1 MKILAVDTSDNT
13 ATACVA
19 EDNKLLAESVVNYK
33 KTHSQTLMPMIDKC
47 LNDSGTD
54 ISEIDLF
61 AVANGPGSFT
71 GLRIGVSA
79 VKGMAHALGKPV
91 VEVSTLEGMAYNL
104 YMCADVICPI
114 MDARRSQVYNAVYSW
129 DNAKLNIL
137 EPPRA
142 LSIEE
147 CVEDVRKYG
156 RKVVFLGGGVDV
168 HREYIISQLKEQA
181 VFAPF
186 SCNAQ
191 KASSLAAAAMGR
203 IDEKKTCYEVVPFYL
218 RKPQAEREL
227 EEKQQAGLNLNK

>member
-19 EDNKLLAESVVNYK
+19 EDNKLLAESIVNYK

-54 ISEIDLF
+54 ISKIDVF

-79 VKGMAHALGKPV
+79 VKGMAHALDKPI

-104 YMCADVICPI
+104 YMCEDIVCPI

-129 DNAKLNIL
+129 DGGKLNIL
-137 EPPRA
+137 TPPRA

-147 CVEDVRKYG
+147 CVEDVKKYG

-168 HREYIISQLKEQA
+168 HGEYIAEQMGENA
-181 VFAPF
+181 IFAPF
-186 SCNAQ
+186 SSNAQ
-191 KASSLAAAAMGR
+191 RASALAVAAMAR
-203 IDEKKTCYEVVPFYL
+203 IGEKKTCYEVVPFYL

-227 EEKQQAGLNLNK
+227 EEKQKERL

>member
-19 EDNKLLAESVVNYK
+19 EDNKLLTECVVNYK

-54 ISEIDLF
+54 ISQIDLF

-79 VKGMAHALGKPV
+79 VKGMAHALNKPII
-91 VEVSTLEGMAYNL
+91 EVSTLEGMAYNL
-104 YMCADVICPI
+104 YMCADIVCPI

-129 DNAKLNIL
+129 DNGKLHIL
-137 EPPRA
+137 TPPRA
-142 LSIEE
+142 LSVEE
-147 CVEDVRKYG
+147 CVEDVKKYG
-156 RKVVFLGGGVDV
+156 RRVVFLGGGVDV
-168 HREYIISQLKEQA
+168 HREYIAAQMGENA

-191 KASSLAAAAMGR
+191 RAAALAAAAMSR

-227 EEKQQAGLNLNK
+227 EEKQKERL

>member
-19 EDNKLLAESVVNYK
+19 EDNKLLAESIVNYK

-54 ISEIDLF
+54 ISKIDVF

-79 VKGMAHALGKPV
+79 VKGMAHALDKPI

-104 YMCADVICPI
+104 YMCEDIVCPI

-129 DNAKLNIL
+129 DGGKLNIL
-137 EPPRA
+137 TPPRA

-147 CVEDVRKYG
+147 CVEDVKKYG

-168 HREYIISQLKEQA
+168 HREYIAEQMGENA
-181 VFAPF
+181 IFAPF
-186 SCNAQ
+186 SSNAQ
-191 KASSLAAAAMGR
+191 RASALAVAAMAR
-203 IDEKKTCYEVVPFYL
+203 IGEKKTCYEVVPFYL

-227 EEKQQAGLNLNK
+227 EEKQKERL